1 MPFLQARNDAVN
13 KHPAP
18 PTIDYPLTTRG
29 SSWLYS
35 VCSIYGAAT
44 LITIALSY
52 IAKQN
57 ERIFHRIFTI
67 AYLVGT
73 VAYFAMGSNV
83 GYLDALQPH
92 QVDDNG
98 DNRQMF
104 WVKYV
109 LWAVDF
115 PLVSTALGI
124 ASGISWAEILY
135 NVALAW
141 TWIICYL
148 IGTVIG
154 DEYRWA
160 LYALGTL
167 AWLLLAENTLVRGT
181 QAAGRVGIKGDY
193 LILAGWANLMWFL
206 YALGY
211 GLTDAGNVIR
221 VTPSFIWFGIT
232 DLLLMLGVGFGII
245 VVFAPRWDYGKL
257 NLFFTQ
263 YGRVAV
269 QEGNFPEKDTANNGT
284 QQAAAP
290 AV

>member
-13 KHPAP
+13 AHPAP
-18 PTIDYPLTTRG
+18 EIFDYPLTTSG

-44 LITIALSY
+44 LITVALSY

-57 ERIFHRIFTI
+57 ERIFHRIFTV
-67 AYLVGT
+67 AFLVGT
-73 VAYFAMGSNV
+73 IAYFAMGSNV
-83 GYLDALQPH
+83 GYLDALQPY
-92 QVDDNG
+92 QVDDSG
-98 DNRQMF
+98 DHRQMF

-135 NVALAW
+135 NVALIW
-141 TWIICYL
+141 IWIICYL

-154 DEYRWA
+154 DDYRWG

-181 QAAGRVGIKGDY
+181 QAAGRVGIKGNY

-211 GLTDAGNVIR
+211 GLTDAGNVIH

-232 DLLLMLGVGFGII
+232 DLLLVLGVGFGIM

-269 QEGNFPEKDTANNGT
+269 QEGNFPEKEP
-284 QQAAAP
+284 AAP
-290 AV
+290 AQTATPAV